1 MTAIEKAEELATRY
15 LEDFD
20 ISTPGQRYEGLRWRV
35 FQALTE
41 AVAEERERC
50 AKVVELHTC
59 GMYLGTALNT
69 REVRIVDDI
78 MKTIPREL
86 AAAIRKVKP

>member
-20 ISTPGQRYEGLRWRV
+20 ISTPEQRYEGLRWRV

-41 AVAEERERC
+41 DAAKMQERC
-50 AKVVELHTC
+50 AKVADR
-59 GMYLGTALNT
+59 MALGYDDLKKYPHDEQEYVWQRAKYTA
-69 REVRIVDDI
+69 VGI
-78 MKTIPREL
+78 